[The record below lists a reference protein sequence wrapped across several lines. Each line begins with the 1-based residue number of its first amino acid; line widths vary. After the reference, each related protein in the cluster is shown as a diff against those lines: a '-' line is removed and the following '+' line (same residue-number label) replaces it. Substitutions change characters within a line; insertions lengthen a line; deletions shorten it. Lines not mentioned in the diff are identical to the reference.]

1 MAVTPE
7 KQREQNERLQALG
20 LRKEDVVEQFIRAS
34 GPGGQKVNKT
44 SSAVYLK
51 HLPSGIEV
59 KAQKDRS
66 QAINR
71 FLAWRLLAD
80 RLEALQSGEDK
91 SWKKVERIRK
101 QKKRRLRRTRGREM
115 EDGKGR
121 MEAKIG
127 GGGHEYET
135 GCHSGTGWVGAD
147 SKSLNSEETGR
158 DSAHLLDNSDSFDV
172 FGL

>member
-7 KQREQNERLQALG
+7 KQRDLNERLQTLG
-20 LRKEDVVEQFIRAS
+20 LRKEEVIEQFIRAS

-80 RLEALQSGEDK
+80 KLEERLSGEDK
-91 SWKKVERIRK
+91 ALKEAERIRK
-101 QKKRRLRRTRGREM
+101 QKKRRLRKTRGRMM
-115 EDGKGR
+115 EEGR
-121 MEAKIG
+121 GEKKKTNIEHRTSNIEHRISIRE
-127 GGGHEYET
+127 GGGHE
-135 GCHSGTGWVGAD
+135 
-147 SKSLNSEETGR
+147 
-158 DSAHLLDNSDSFDV
+158 
-172 FGL
+172 

>member
-7 KQREQNERLQALG
+7 KQKELDARLQALG
-20 LRKEDVVEQFIRAS
+20 LRKEDVLEQFIRAS

-51 HLPSGIEV
+51 HLPSGLEV

-80 RLEALQSGEDK
+80 KLEERQSGVDRQ
-91 SWKKVERIRK
+91 SQAAERIRK
-101 QKKRRLRRTRGREM
+101 QKKRRLRKTRGRERK
-115 EDGKGR
+115 EER
-121 MEAKIG
+121 
-127 GGGHEYET
+127 
-135 GCHSGTGWVGAD
+135 VG
-147 SKSLNSEETGR
+147 
-158 DSAHLLDNSDSFDV
+158 
-172 FGL
+172 